1 MSTRLNCFQM
11 QNPYNKSI
19 EKWIP
24 IMPIK
29 EELDK
34 LLNARF
40 IILEEN
46 LEWVLPITITIKKNG
61 KLWVCVDY
69 YKFNDCTNKDYY
81 PLPFIND
88 ILYEVIGNELHCFGD
103 GYSAYKQIKI
113 AKENILKMTFT
124 TPWGTFAYSDAFWVV
139 QCPWNSSKV
148 REQSVGA
155 IHRTFSLRFLG
166 WFLCVWELRD
176 ASSWFEMSVW
186 LIGDGKCFFEFWK
199 LCLHQRNL
207 AWPHHFTWWYSHI
220 SY

>member
-1 MSTRLNCFQM
+1 M
-11 QNPYNKSI
+11 NPNYAQT
-19 EKWIP
+19 
-24 IMPIK
+24 IK

-34 LLNARF
+34 LLDARF

-88 ILYEVIGNELHCFGD
+88 ILDEVIGNELYCFGD

-124 TPWGTFAYSDAFWVV
+124 IPWGTFAYIVMHFGLCNALRIF
-139 QCPWNSSKV
+139 QRFMNKV
-148 REQSVGA
+148 LEPYIR
-155 IHRTFSLRFLG
+155 LFL
-166 WFLCVWELRD
+166 WDFLDDFCVYG
-176 ASSWFEMSVW
+176 S
-186 LIGDGKCFFEFWK
+186 
-199 LCLHQRNL
+199 
-207 AWPHHFTWWYSHI
+207 
-220 SY
+220 